1 MSSSGRQIFEFGPF
15 RLDAGER
22 VLLKEG
28 ATIALTPKE
37 AELLTALVRRA
48 GRVVPKEELLKEVWS
63 DTFVSEKTLAQNVFT
78 LRKALAREDAERQY
92 VETVPRR
99 GYRFSAS
106 VREVSD
112 SDEVEEEASAGAA
125 AARRTEGAEPGGTLP
140 VGAPTRQASKDQ
152 SAAGAESAAE
162 STQLTPAPFT
172 PPGDSGTNGGHALN
186 NGGGSFGLGTPDA
199 VREAEES
206 AALLHSSAA
215 PHVSAA
221 PHISTAP
228 VANGPH
234 DSVIPD
240 ATIFHD
246 AAAPPAALVA
256 GRGGAAWAGAA
267 DSAAAGGRGG
277 HPVRD
282 AVLIAV
288 VAVLLFGGLVYAVF
302 RFTIRPRTERRAPA
316 FQSMKVTRLPV
327 SGEVHEAAISP
338 DGKYLVYAATE
349 PGGRGAGIW
358 VRQVSA
364 ASNEQLIVK
373 PEEQVFYGRLSFTPD
388 GQHVVFHAFRP
399 NTNGSEVRQVPTL
412 GGAVRK
418 ILAGNSSPVSFSP
431 DQRRV
436 AYMRRQPP
444 EALTL
449 YVADAD
455 GSNERKVAERQFPSL
470 IGLPVWSPDGR
481 SIAVAY
487 GTGSNVDSG
496 NPYIGIAVP
505 NAEDGAETRLTPER
519 WVGVGQLVWLPDGS
533 GLVISASEQELSPAQ
548 LWEIAYP
555 SGEVRRI
562 TNDLSSYTGASM
574 TADGS
579 ALVAV
584 QTDRSPNIWVAPQG
598 EANRARQITSGAG
611 RFDGL
616 YGVAWMPDGRI
627 VYASVASGSWD
638 IWTMNADGTG
648 QRQLTVGARSNY
660 GPSVSP
666 DGRHIVFLSNR
677 AGAFNIWRME
687 ADGSNPVR
695 LTSGT
700 GENFPHV
707 TPDGKW
713 VVYATYGF
721 QQPGMI
727 WKVPIEG
734 GEPVRLTDKP
744 SSWPFVSPDGKFVAC
759 IYSDDQ
765 SPQGKLAVIPIE
777 GGQPVK
783 LFEIEP
789 SFRANLTWTPDN
801 RGLAFLDARTGTNNV
816 WMQPLAGGR
825 PVQLTDFSGAGVI
838 AYDYSR
844 DNRRLVVTRSV
855 ETTGVVLIRDFR

>member
-1 MSSSGRQIFEFGPF
+1 MSSFGTQIFEFGPF

-22 VLLKEG
+22 VLLRDG
-28 ATIALTPKE
+28 VTIALTPKE
-37 AELLTALVRRA
+37 AELLAALVRRA
-48 GRVVPKEELLKEVWS
+48 GRVVPKEELLREVWP

-99 GYRFSAS
+99 GYRFSAP
-106 VREVSD
+106 VRELSAPN
-112 SDEVEEEASAGAA
+112 EGTEEAGEGAA
-125 AARRTEGAEPGGTLP
+125 AVKKPDGAEFGGTFP
-140 VGAPTRQASKDQ
+140 VGAATLQTGGGQ
-152 SAAGAESAAE
+152 SSATAEVTPENSPIAPVPFAGPGGPGTNGSHATSNGGGTADENSAHGEGATTAGGGHGAPEVDESAAH
-162 STQLTPAPFT
+162 L
-172 PPGDSGTNGGHALN
+172 
-186 NGGGSFGLGTPDA
+186 
-199 VREAEES
+199 
-206 AALLHSSAA
+206 
-215 PHVSAA
+215 HVSAA
-221 PHISTAP
+221 PHASAAP
-228 VANGPH
+228 VATGLDH
-234 DSVIPD
+234 
-240 ATIFHD
+240 T
-246 AAAPPAALVA
+246 AA
-256 GRGGAAWAGAA
+256 G
-267 DSAAAGGRGG
+267 GGRGG

-282 AVLIAV
+282 AVLITV
-288 VAVLLFGGLVYAVF
+288 VAVAVLGGLIYAVF
-302 RFTIRPRTERRAPA
+302 KFTIRPRTERRPPA

-327 SGEVHEAAISP
+327 SGEVQEAAISP
-338 DGKYLVYAATE
+338 DGKYLAYAAAE
-349 PGGRGAGIW
+349 LGGRGAGVW

-364 ASNEQLIVK
+364 ASNEQRIVE
-373 PEEQVFYGRLSFTPD
+373 PEEQVFFGGLSFTPD
-388 GQHVVFHAFRP
+388 GQHVFFHAFRP
-399 NTNGSEVRQVPTL
+399 NASGAELRQVPAL
-412 GGAVRK
+412 GGAVRRVMEG
-418 ILAGNSSPVSFSP
+418 AGSPVSFSP
-431 DQRRV
+431 DRRRV
-436 AYMRRQPP
+436 AYTRRQPP
-444 EALTL
+444 DGMTL

-455 GSNERKVAERQFPSL
+455 GSNERGLAERRFPSL
-470 IGLPVWSPDGR
+470 IGLPSWSPDGR

-487 GTGSNVDSG
+487 GTGTNVDSG
-496 NPYIGIAVP
+496 NPYIGVAVL

-519 WVGVGQLVWLPDGS
+519 WVGVGQLAWLPDGS
-533 GLVISASEQELSPAQ
+533 GLVLSASEQELSPAQ
-548 LWEIAYP
+548 LWEVAYP

-579 ALVAV
+579 ALVVV

-598 EANRARQITSGAG
+598 EAARARQITSGAG
-611 RFDGL
+611 RFDGF

-627 VYASVASGSWD
+627 AYASVASGSWD
-638 IWTMNADGTG
+638 IWVMNADGTG

-677 AGAFNIWRME
+677 AGAFNIWRVD

-695 LTSGT
+695 LTFGT

-713 VVYATYGF
+713 VVYASYGF

-727 WKVPIEG
+727 WKVPLEG

-759 IYSDDQ
+759 VYSEAQ
-765 SPQGKLAVIPIE
+765 NPQQGRLAVIPIE
-777 GGQPVK
+777 GGEPVK
-783 LFEIEP
+783 LFDIEP

-825 PVQLTDFSGAGVI
+825 PAQLTDFSGAGVI

-844 DNRRLVVTRSV
+844 DGRRLVATRSA